1 MKHRKLAKDSTWN
14 AIDYISTLVIFLVTT
29 KLLIAE
35 FGAAGY
41 GFYIFFVS
49 LVGFFGMVDMG
60 MGMAVSKYLSEFLHK
75 KDYHRSSQIINV
87 ALAFYLAMS
96 SVIALMVYAF
106 TIEILNFL
114 RFEGVYFE
122 AGLVVLKLVAVV
134 FIVNLVISIPTNV
147 LVALEEWFSISLI
160 NIVFKILSAGILI
173 YILLLD
179 ISEFEKFVFIFTMV
193 LAVSLVKLLTFLTV
207 LKLKSFQY
215 FFVLPN
221 PDIKTKVFSFLKYS
235 SIQYFLSLL
244 VGHLDKFIISRF
256 FGLEALGV
264 YSFCVNA
271 FVYLYGFIV
280 NALKVFYPKLSRL
293 HGEENIEALKQSF
306 LRLLLLTF
314 AIALL
319 AALSLIVFW
328 DFAISLYI
336 DQDFATAT
344 FYFIPFFA
352 LFLIAR
358 SPEVVMH
365 YFFNATANP
374 KMLVRNLMIGA
385 PITFGLYFIMVP
397 WLGVEGL
404 IVSQILGVITVY
416 TWHLYMIKT
425 KGFKAHAL
433 QS

>member
-1 MKHRKLAKDSTWN
+1 MKYKKLAKDSTWN
-14 AIDYISTLVIFLVTT
+14 AIDYISTLAIFLITT

-41 GFYIFFVS
+41 GFYIFFAS

-75 KDYHRSSQIINV
+75 KDYQRSSQIINV

-96 SVIALMVYAF
+96 FVIAFFVYAF
-106 TIEILNFL
+106 TTEILGFL

-122 AGLVVLKLVAVV
+122 AGLVVLKLVAIV
-134 FIVNLVISIPTNV
+134 FILNLVISIPTNI
-147 LVALEEWFSISLI
+147 LVALEEWFAISLI
-160 NIVFKILSAGILI
+160 NIVFKIVSASILV
-173 YILLLD
+173 YILFMDINDLD
-179 ISEFEKFVFIFTMV
+179 KFVAIFTMV
-193 LAVSLVKLLTFLTV
+193 LVISIVKLLTFLLV
-207 LKLKSFQY
+207 LKLKSFKY
-215 FFVLPN
+215 YFVLPS
-221 PDIKTKVFSFLKYS
+221 PDIKNKVFSFLKFS

-256 FGLEALGV
+256 FGLEALGI

-280 NALKVFYPKLSRL
+280 NALKVFYPKLSML
-293 HGEENIEALKQSF
+293 HGDDNVAALKQGF
-306 LRLLLLTF
+306 FRLLMLTSTI
-314 AIALL
+314 AIL
-319 AALSLIVFW
+319 ASLCLVVFW
-328 DFAISLYI
+328 DFTISLYI

-374 KMLVRNLMIGA
+374 KMLVKNLTIGA
-385 PITFGLYFIMVP
+385 PITFGLYFVMVP
-397 WLGVEGL
+397 WLGIEGL
-404 IVSQILGVITVY
+404 IVSQILGVVAIY

-433 QS
+433 QG